1 MFQNYLKV
9 ALRNLRKYKGYS
21 FINILGLAVGMACC
35 FLIMLYVR
43 FELSYEDFHA
53 NKNQIY
59 RVIPRWMNNGVEMA
73 QVWTPTGLA
82 PDVAAQFSEIK
93 TAARYTSWDGEAL
106 MRHGERVLPRERL
119 ALADQAFLEIF
130 SFELIKGNPQTALQA
145 PFAMVISESI
155 AKSAFAD
162 EEPLG
167 KIIRFDDKHD
177 FIVTGVF
184 KDIPANSHLQ
194 FSYLASFVT
203 LKNFMAEYGAAEHVL
218 ENYSSWNYST
228 YLWIPRPI
236 DHKDFERRMTA
247 FVEEKSG
254 NKSRTTTFTLQP
266 LADIHFTQGLRG
278 DSANG
283 DITYVYAFSGVA
295 AFILLIACFNFMNL
309 ATARALNRTKE
320 VGVRKVVGAFRWQLM
335 TQFLFETILLNLV
348 ALGLGFCLLELVM
361 LPAFKEIVGTDI
373 SFAYA
378 DHLPLATA
386 MICAGI
392 LTGILAG
399 GYPAFYLSSFAP
411 VKILKSNTP
420 AGGKSKMRKFL
431 TVLQFGIASFLII
444 GTIVVVGQMN
454 FMKSSKL
461 GFQKEQVV
469 CLEPPREILRGY
481 DTFKQNLLRH
491 SSITS
496 MTIANGV
503 PGRMYSHYPY
513 RFRNNDGEETTVSIN
528 TLILDYDYLD
538 VLSLQIAEGRNLSRD
553 IASDSTG
560 NYLINEAA
568 ARELGMVNPV
578 GMDLQVINRQRQK
591 GKIVGVIKDFHYASL
606 HRRIE
611 PLAMWIGSGEYWLVA
626 LRISSGNISQTL
638 KVVEQEWSRLAPAFP
653 FAYKFL
659 DEDFDRLYKSEQ
671 KLSAVLGAFSGLAV
685 FIACL
690 GLLGLSSFIAEQ
702 RTKEVG
708 IRKVLGASV
717 RDIIVLFSQDFLKL
731 VALAFIIA
739 CPIAYWAMSRWLQ
752 DFAYRM
758 ELGFEVFALAGSF
771 AFFSALVTLSYKAIK
786 AALANPV
793 EALRYE

>member
-21 FINILGLAVGMACC
+21 FINILGLGVGMACC

-43 FELSYEDFHA
+43 FELSYEDFHV
-53 NKNQIY
+53 NKNKIY

-82 PDVAAQFSEIK
+82 PEVAAKFSEIK
-93 TAARYTSWDGEAL
+93 AAARYTSWDGEAL
-106 MRHGERVLPRERL
+106 MQYERRLLPRERL
-119 ALADQAFLEIF
+119 SLADPAFLEMF
-130 SFELIKGNPQTALQA
+130 SFELIKGNPQTALQM
-145 PFAMVISESI
+145 PFTLVISESI
-155 AKSAFAD
+155 AKSAFAA

-167 KIIRFDDKHD
+167 KIIRFDDKHE
-177 FIVTGVF
+177 FVVTGVF

-203 LKNFMAEYGAAEHVL
+203 LKNFMAEYGPAEHVL

-236 DHKDFERRMTA
+236 DRKDFERRMTTV
-247 FVEEKSG
+247 VEEKSG
-254 NKSRTTTFTLQP
+254 NKARTTKFTLQP

-283 DITYVYAFSGVA
+283 DLTYVYAFSGVA

-309 ATARALNRTKE
+309 TTARALTRTKE
-320 VGVRKVVGAFRWQLM
+320 VGVRKVVGAFRRQLL
-335 TQFLFETILLNLV
+335 TQFLFETILLNLI
-348 ALGLGFCLLELVM
+348 ALGLGFCLLELLM
-361 LPAFKEIVGTDI
+361 LPAFKKVVGTDI
-373 SFAYA
+373 AFAYA
-378 DHLPLATA
+378 DHLPLAIA
-386 MICAGI
+386 MICAGV
-392 LTGILAG
+392 LTGIVAG

-420 AGGKSKMRKFL
+420 SGGKSKLRKFL

-444 GTIVVVGQMN
+444 GTIVVVSQMN
-454 FMKSSKL
+454 FMKSRKL
-461 GFQKEQVV
+461 GFKKAQVV
-469 CLEPPREILRGY
+469 CLEPPREILKNY

-491 SSITS
+491 SGVAS

-513 RFRNNDGEETTVSIN
+513 RFRNSAGEETTVSVN
-528 TLILDYDYLD
+528 TLLLDYDYLD
-538 VLSLQIAEGRNLSRD
+538 VLGLEIAEGRNFSREF
-553 IASDSTG
+553 ASDAAS

-568 ARELGMVNPV
+568 ARELDLVNPV
-578 GMDLQVINRQRQK
+578 GMDLQVTNGQRPT

-611 PLAMWIGSGEYWLVA
+611 PLVMWIDPGGRWLVA
-626 LRISSGNISQTL
+626 LRIASGNIAQTL
-638 KVVEQEWSRLAPAFP
+638 KVIEQEWSRLAPAFP

-671 KLSAVLGAFSGLAV
+671 KLSAVLSVFSGLAV

-690 GLLGLSSFIAEQ
+690 GLLGLSSFVAEQ

-717 RDIIVLFSQDFLKL
+717 HDIVVLFSQDFLKL
-731 VALAFIIA
+731 VALAFVIA
-739 CPIAYWAMSRWLQ
+739 CPLAYWAMSRWLQ

-758 ELGFEVFALAGSF
+758 ELGLGIFALAGGL
-771 AFFSALVTLSYKAIK
+771 AFFSALVTLSYQALK